1 MAYSIE
7 FYFQKTQSTHRT
19 NGLMTCI
26 YMAHRRNIQYL
37 ICLCEHQQRCL
48 YIYLIWSSCLSHY
61 NCWTFSTEDRPIAK
75 SVYLLFNKIDHNM
88 IKIHGIYLL
97 EFCIKVIIN
106 IFNNEQIS
114 TMYLKL
120 HYNMFSV
127 CLWYVVSV

>member
-1 MAYSIE
+1 
-7 FYFQKTQSTHRT
+7 
-19 NGLMTCI
+19 
-26 YMAHRRNIQYL
+26 
-37 ICLCEHQQRCL
+37 
-48 YIYLIWSSCLSHY
+48 
-61 NCWTFSTEDRPIAK
+61 
-75 SVYLLFNKIDHNM
+75 M

-127 CLWYVVSV
+127 CL